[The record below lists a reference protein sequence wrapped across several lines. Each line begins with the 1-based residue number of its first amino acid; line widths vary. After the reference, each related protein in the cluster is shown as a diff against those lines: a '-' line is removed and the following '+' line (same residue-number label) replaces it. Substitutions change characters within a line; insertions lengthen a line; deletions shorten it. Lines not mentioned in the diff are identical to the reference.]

1 MEPAEN
7 LELESQ
13 LAEVKTVLK
22 EQKQGVARMVG
33 ELEER
38 GRKLARR
45 GYQPV
50 PAASYNLI
58 TKYR

>member
-22 EQKQGVARMVG
+22 EQKEGVARMVR

-38 GRKLARR
+38 GRELARR
-45 GYQPV
+45 EY
-50 PAASYNLI
+50 
-58 TKYR
+58 